1 MAQRRCSTIGISY
14 LGWLMTKRREYL
26 RWILPFWPISGN
38 KKARSN
44 ERASSIGCLAVSYS
58 RMANATL
65 PSALQRFTSE
75 FGMGSGG
82 STALLPPGKIFNLK
96 KLI

>member
-1 MAQRRCSTIGISY
+1 MRQALLMHRRTAVKYESS
-14 LGWLMTKRREYL
+14 R
-26 RWILPFWPISGN
+26 ISGN
-38 KKARSN
+38 KKARSD

-82 STALLPPGKIFNLK
+82 
-96 KLI
+96 

>member
-1 MAQRRCSTIGISY
+1 MMVDLKVMAYFKTSLSTRNWDSAIKKPRSV
-14 LGWLMTKRREYL
+14 
-26 RWILPFWPISGN
+26 SGVFGV
-38 KKARSN
+38 
-44 ERASSIGCLAVSYS
+44 GCLAVSYS

-82 STALLPPGKIFNLK
+82 
-96 KLI
+96 